1 MLAEPYTPTATSCSR
16 GSHGLDVGLPCLL
29 FPLLSSHTEANVLRC
44 GGHPV
49 NLAVPEAY
57 DTSLASPFK
66 GNMDMAQ
73 LQVRRPFLPCPVRA
87 DKRLLASTA
96 IAQGKALLPTA
107 GAQGLLHV
115 CIPVAVSLQAFLE
128 EKGAAQVPLV
138 MITVTNN
145 SAGGQPVSMDNVR
158 QVRTRGPGSML
169 LSGCCA

>member
-1 MLAEPYTPTATSCSR
+1 MLAEAHTPNATTCSC
-16 GSHGLDVGLPCLL
+16 GSHGLDVPSLLPSLL
-29 FPLLSSHTEANVLRC
+29 LPLLCSHTEANVLRC

-115 CIPVAVSLQAFLE
+115 CIY
-128 EKGAAQVPLV
+128 
-138 MITVTNN
+138 IW
-145 SAGGQPVSMDNVR
+145 
-158 QVRTRGPGSML
+158 L
-169 LSGCCA
+169 LHCRLSWRRRVLPRCRWS